1 MTHSNWNTAVDFPM
15 VRILLGSSPPSL
27 PPIFIV
33 PSKFSTPNRLIFG
46 RARRA
51 AIAQLH
57 PDGAAAAA
65 AEEQRAEAEH
75 SARRPGTPSSAGYS
89 PRGLLHSVSAR
100 DTGTTGDSD
109 GQYIDL
115 AESEQECY
123 SSFSG
128 DANQL
133 NYTLNP
139 SIEDP
144 RLVF

>member
-1 MTHSNWNTAVDFPM
+1 MFG
-15 VRILLGSSPPSL
+15 LG
-27 PPIFIV
+27 
-33 PSKFSTPNRLIFG
+33 
-46 RARRA
+46 RRA

-75 SARRPGTPSSAGYS
+75 SARRPGTPSSAGFS
-89 PRGLLHSVSAR
+89 PSGLLHSVSAR

-115 AESEQECY
+115 AESEQEYY

-128 DANQL
+128 AANQL
-133 NYTLNP
+133 DYTRYL
-139 SIEDP
+139 SIGCTTCFLVKAP
-144 RLVF
+144 RAVSLRNRIL